1 MNKDMHISSLEL
13 RLTAVETKV
22 SELETGQTDLEKRM
36 IEISLDLKYL
46 RAAQDSLNSNLNKFL
61 WVVGGG
67 FLAAIVGFVV
77 RGGLII

>member
-1 MNKDMHISSLEL
+1 MSKDTYITSLES
-13 RLTAVETKV
+13 RLAAVETKV
-22 SELETGQTDLEKRM
+22 SDLETGQTDLEKRM

>member
-1 MNKDMHISSLEL
+1 MTKDMHISSLES
-13 RLTAVETKV
+13 RLTVIETKV

>member
-1 MNKDMHISSLEL
+1 MNKDSYTLSLES

-46 RAAQDSLNSNLNKFL
+46 RAAQDSLSSNLNKFL

-67 FLAAIVGFVV
+67 FLAAVVGFVV